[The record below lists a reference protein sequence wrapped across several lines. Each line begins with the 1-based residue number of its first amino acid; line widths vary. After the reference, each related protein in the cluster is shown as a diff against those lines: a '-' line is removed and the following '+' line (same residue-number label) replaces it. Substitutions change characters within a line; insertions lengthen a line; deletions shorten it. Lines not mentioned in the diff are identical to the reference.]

1 VITVELDPFL
11 NYQIFSNNYFYLFQ
25 TLYDMLMDMLHDRGI
40 GDDFVRDLMEFSTN
54 YEQEKYVDF
63 LEQMKSFV
71 EEK

>member
-1 VITVELDPFL
+1 MITVELDPFL

-54 YEQEKYVDF
+54 YEQEKYVEF

>member
-1 VITVELDPFL
+1 
-11 NYQIFSNNYFYLFQ
+11 
-25 TLYDMLMDMLHDRGI
+25 MLMDMLHDRGI

>member
-1 VITVELDPFL
+1 MITVELDPFL